1 MSTSTPPR
9 KRWTVSHPEVALD
22 ETIDIATAGEAR
34 RVAWQRWHAHQAALR
49 STGGDGGRDTPQ
61 PAASKPTSTTSPWTA
76 T

>member
-34 RVAWQRWHAHQAALR
+34 RVAWQRWYRRPPRGDLEELLYAALAVEEVR
-49 STGGDGGRDTPQ
+49 EAGP
-61 PAASKPTSTTSPWTA
+61 
-76 T
+76 